1 MSAREETVIA
11 DINKN
16 GTPINMFS
24 KKIFSFD
31 LRDKKLFVFNTSY
44 QKINIIIQNIII
56 Q

>member
-1 MSAREETVIA
+1 MSARDETVIA
-11 DINKN
+11 DITKN
-16 GTPINMFS
+16 GTPINIFS

-31 LRDKKLFVFNTSY
+31 LRDIKLLEFNISY